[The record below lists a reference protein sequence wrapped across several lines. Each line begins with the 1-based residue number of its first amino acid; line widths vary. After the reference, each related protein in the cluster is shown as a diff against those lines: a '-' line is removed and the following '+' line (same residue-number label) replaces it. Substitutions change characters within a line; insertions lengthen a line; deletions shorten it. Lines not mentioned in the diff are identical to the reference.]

1 MSQSQIIFG
10 FHPIIS
16 QLRQSSRSIQEIY
29 LDNERNDPR
38 TKEILELAKENNI
51 RVLMIDRTRLDGIA
65 PQSKH
70 QGVVAKIIPLVIP
83 YKTVEDILES
93 NLTEPA
99 FFLILDGVEDPH
111 NLGACLRVADGM
123 GVHAV
128 IAPKDRAV
136 GLNATVRKVASGAAE
151 SVPFIVVT
159 NLARTIRELKN
170 RGVLVIGTAEDG
182 TESIYETS
190 FKGPIAVVLGSEGNG
205 LRRLT
210 KEVCDFLI
218 KIPMLGAIE
227 SLNVSVA
234 SGIVLSEIRRQRFKS

>member
-29 LDNERNDPR
+29 LDSDRNDPR
-38 TKEILELAKENNI
+38 AKEIIELAKENNI
-51 RVLMIDRTRLDGIA
+51 RILMVDRARLDGIA
-65 PQSKH
+65 SQSKH

-83 YKTVEDILES
+83 YKTVEDILEGD
-93 NLTEPA
+93 LKEPA

-159 NLARTIRELKN
+159 NYPFRISRENMCCVLMIRGSGSPLRLMVVIIGGLLLSNRHIASLA
-170 RGVLVIGTAEDG
+170 D
-182 TESIYETS
+182 
-190 FKGPIAVVLGSEGNG
+190 
-205 LRRLT
+205 RL
-210 KEVCDFLI
+210 
-218 KIPMLGAIE
+218 MM
-227 SLNVSVA
+227 
-234 SGIVLSEIRRQRFKS
+234 